1 MSFEGTGKYFWMLFL
16 FYCII
21 VLTVKICL
29 SNIFKK
35 AGEKGWKAFIPFY
48 NRLVLVNILDL
59 KKSVFY
65 KTLIPVANLYY
76 YYVIIGRML
85 EVFEMNKKDAIFYLL
100 VPMYKFPELVFR
112 NPSYKL
118 HMYDETEKFFHNEKS
133 LFEKE
138 PVKEIPVSELNQA
151 QNVNAPQ
158 MSIENTD
165 PNKVIIDPSGYNQ
178 LGQIDDEMSQKPISQ
193 SVFTNSLLEPDERK
207 ETVIE
212 AKKQEVKE
220 DVNPIISE
228 TGRPKVCPRCG
239 TKLESTANVCFF
251 CGTHIPWQY
260 TLRCIIIP

>member
-16 FYCII
+16 FYLI
-21 VLTVKICL
+21 VVLIVKICL

-59 KKSVFY
+59 KKTVFY
-65 KTLIPVANLYY
+65 KTLIPLANLYY
-76 YYVIIGRML
+76 YYIIIGRML

-100 VPMYKFPELVFR
+100 IPIYKFPELVFR

-138 PVKEIPVSELNQA
+138 PVKEIPVSELNQT
-151 QNVNAPQ
+151 
-158 MSIENTD
+158 ENMNTPKMPVDNSD
-165 PNKVIIDPSGYNQ
+165 PNKVIINPSGYDQLNQ
-178 LGQIDDEMSQKPISQ
+178 VNNQMINTPSE
-193 SVFTNSLLEPDERK
+193 SVFTNSSLQPDERK

-220 DVNPIISE
+220 EVNPILSE

-251 CGTHIPWQY
+251 CGTQIP
-260 TLRCIIIP
+260 

>member
-16 FYCII
+16 FYLII
-21 VLTVKICL
+21 NLTVKICL

-35 AGEKGWKAFIPFY
+35 ARQKGWKAFIPFY

-65 KTLIPVANLYY
+65 KTLIPFANLYY
-76 YYVIIGRML
+76 YYIIIGRML

-112 NPSYKL
+112 NPSYNL

-138 PVKEIPVSELNQA
+138 PVKEVPVAEPVLNIN
-151 QNVNAPQ
+151 QNTQSQSVNDD
-158 MSIENTD
+158 S
-165 PNKVIIDPSGYNQ
+165 NKVIINPSGYNQ
-178 LGQIDDEMSQKPISQ
+178 LGQIDNQVVQNSD
-193 SVFTNSLLEPDERK
+193 SVFTNRSLEPDERK

-212 AKKQEVKE
+212 AKKQEEKE
-220 DVNPIISE
+220 ETNPILSE

-251 CGTHIPWQY
+251 CGEKIP
-260 TLRCIIIP
+260 

>member
-59 KKSVFY
+59 KKTVFY
-65 KTLIPVANLYY
+65 KTLIPLANLYY
-76 YYVIIGRML
+76 YYIIIGRML

-100 VPMYKFPELVFR
+100 IPIYKFPELVFR

-138 PVKEIPVSELNQA
+138 PVKEIPVSELNQT
-151 QNVNAPQ
+151 
-158 MSIENTD
+158 ENMNTPKMPVDNSD
-165 PNKVIIDPSGYNQ
+165 PNKVIINPSGYDQLNQ
-178 LGQIDDEMSQKPISQ
+178 VNNQMINTPSE
-193 SVFTNSLLEPDERK
+193 SVFTNSSLQPDERK

-220 DVNPIISE
+220 EVNPILSE

-251 CGTHIPWQY
+251 CGTQIPWQY
-260 TLRCIIIP
+260 ILRCIIIP